1 MCLTAEYSRH
11 GAGNLTHRNRA
22 VPDLVPLVWDTPGI
36 EAAIPKD
43 AVGQAVTMFE
53 PQECANYFKSCGYD
67 PE

>member
-1 MCLTAEYSRH
+1 MEQGTLRIE
-11 GAGNLTHRNRA
+11 NRA

-67 PE
+67 PK